1 MKTLQ
6 GDPVMGS
13 HRIFCEFHF
22 QAPDQIPTV
31 NTREKSRCASGRGK
45 GKRAILKYG
54 SALFFLFNK
63 ACPQEELLNQ
73 SLACGDTIGAQV
85 TGRQGK
91 SCPAKVGRGGTS
103 EEPVCGVH
111 SPEAQAH

>member
-22 QAPDQIPTV
+22 QEPDQIPTV
-31 NTREKSRCASGRGK
+31 DTREKSRCASGRGK
-45 GKRAILKYG
+45 GKWAILKYSG
-54 SALFFLFNK
+54 ALFFLFNK
-63 ACPQEELLNQ
+63 ACPQEEVLNQ
-73 SLACGDTIGAQV
+73 SLACGDTIRAQV

-91 SCPAKVGRGGTS
+91 SRAPARISHPVPPKWGEGGNT
-103 EEPVCGVH
+103 
-111 SPEAQAH
+111 